1 MSEIKLFGKKF
12 VETVHISHSFRL
24 ENPMNEDACFI
35 YIQQGTQEIYSPTQK
50 MVLQDNEAILMKCG
64 YYIANIKD
72 ASETNEFQSIV
83 FHLDPEL
90 IQKAFKNRNTDFLQ
104 ENKQSKDL
112 FSVKI
117 KTGDLIKSFIKSIQY
132 YFDHPDEISDE
143 LLALKLQELVLILSD
158 NGNNTVSSHL
168 IGTLYNPVD
177 IAFENIITANLY
189 NNLSIG
195 ELAFLTNRSES
206 TFKRDFRK
214 IYATAPAKYIKQK
227 KLDKA
232 AGMLKNSGLSIKA
245 ISWEC
250 GFKNLAHFSSSFHSQ
265 YGKSPRSFKIDPIT

>member
-1 MSEIKLFGKKF
+1 
-12 VETVHISHSFRL
+12 
-24 ENPMNEDACFI
+24 MNEDACFI
-35 YIQQGTQEIYSPTQK
+35 YIQQGNQEIYSPTQK
-50 MVLQDNEAILMKCG
+50 IVLQDNEAILMKCG
-64 YYIANIKD
+64 NYIANIKV
-72 ASETNEFQSIV
+72 ASPGFEFQSIV

-90 IQKAFKNRNTDFLQ
+90 IQKAFKNQNTDFLQ
-104 ENKQSKDL
+104 ENKKNIDL

-158 NGNNTVSSHL
+158 NGKNTLSSHL

-177 IAFENIITANLY
+177 IAFENIIDANLF

-195 ELAFLTNRSES
+195 ELSFLTNRSES

-214 IYATAPAKYIKQK
+214 IYAIAPAKYIKQK
-227 KLDKA
+227 KLGKA
-232 AGMLKNSGLSIKA
+232 ADLLKNSNLSIKE
-245 ISWEC
+245 ISWRV
-250 GFKNLAHFSSSFHSQ
+250 GFKNLAHFSSSFHGH
-265 YGKSPRSFKIDPIT
+265 YGKSPRNYKIEPI

>member
-1 MSEIKLFGKKF
+1 
-12 VETVHISHSFRL
+12 
-24 ENPMNEDACFI
+24 MNEDACFI
-35 YIQQGTQEIYSPTQK
+35 YVQQGNHEIYSPTQK
-50 MVLQDNEAILMKCG
+50 LVIQNNEGILMKCG
-64 YYIANIKD
+64 NYIANIMD
-72 ASETNEFQSIV
+72 ASPAIEFQSIV

-90 IQKAFKNRNTDFLQ
+90 IQKVFKNQNTDFLQ

-132 YFDHPDEISDE
+132 YFDHPDKISDE

-158 NGNNTVSSHL
+158 NGQNTVASHL

-177 IAFENIITANLY
+177 IAFERIIVANLF
-189 NNLSIG
+189 NNLTIG

-206 TFKRDFRK
+206 TFKRAFRK
-214 IYATAPAKYIKQK
+214 IYATTPAKYIKQK

-232 AGMLKNSGLSIKA
+232 ADLLQNSSLSIKE
-245 ISWEC
+245 ISWKC
-250 GFKNLAHFSSSFHSQ
+250 GFKNMAHFSSSFHDH
-265 YGKSPRSFKIDPIT
+265 YGKSPRNYKIDPI